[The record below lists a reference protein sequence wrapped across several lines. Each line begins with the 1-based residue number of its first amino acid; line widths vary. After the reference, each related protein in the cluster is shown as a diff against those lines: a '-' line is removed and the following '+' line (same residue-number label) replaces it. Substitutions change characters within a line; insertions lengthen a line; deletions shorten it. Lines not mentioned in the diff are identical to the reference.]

1 MYSIKEFFKRS
12 PSEISTGVIT
22 LVDLGAILDIIEL
35 TKDQL
40 AALNIALVTVL
51 GLFYVKAT
59 TTNTAKL
66 VEVQEAVQQAALAG
80 GNIVTGTTPVPPPQ
94 P

>member
-12 PSEISTGVIT
+12 PSEISTGIIT

-66 VEVQEAVQQAALAG
+66 EDLKTEQDAAFLFGGAVEAVKH
-80 GNIVTGTTPVPPPQ
+80 Q